1 MIEEKKIKD
10 LLGNPI
16 YKGSKVLWFKANSK
30 EPPALKGTVTE
41 IAEKTRGTHTIQTIH
56 VDLGYRITKV
66 NNTDRLVVI
75 DKLLEKE

>member
-1 MIEEKKIKD
+1 MIEEQIKD

-16 YKGSKVLWFKANSK
+16 SEGSKVLWFKANSK
-30 EPPALKGTVTE
+30 EPPALQGTVTQ
-41 IAEKTRGTHTIQTIH
+41 IVEKQRGSYTIVTIH
-56 VDLGYRITKV
+56 VDLGYRTTKV